1 MKIEIQNLCKTIKKV
16 PILQD
21 ITVTFESGKIYGLKG
36 KNGSGKTMLMRAISG
51 LIIPN
56 SGTINIDGE
65 ILGKDISFP
74 RSIGILIENPSFLG
88 NYTGYKNL
96 EMLASI
102 QNRIGEDEI
111 RETLAEVGLDPDDKR
126 TYRKY
131 SLGMKQR
138 LAIALAVMH
147 NPELLIL
154 DEPINGLDP
163 IGIAEVR
170 DFIREL
176 CDATGKTI
184 LISSHIL
191 SEISLLADDVGII
204 DHGNLLEEK
213 SLKALEGKNAK
224 YIHFCVSDA
233 QKAAQ
238 IIAATFQ
245 SKNIQLMDDNN
256 WYLYDTAL
264 PVARINRTFIEAG
277 IDVWEAHLCE
287 DTLEDYFKRITGG
300 EGIA

>member
-102 QNRIGEDEI
+102 QKRIGEDEI

-138 LAIALAVMH
+138 LGIAAAIMEK
-147 NPELLIL
+147 PKLLVL
-154 DEPINGLDP
+154 DEPTNALDEA
-163 IGIAEVR
+163 GVEMLKRVVAMAASTGREV
-170 DFIREL
+170 
-176 CDATGKTI
+176 I
-184 LISSHIL
+184 LSSHDGEVL
-191 SEISLLADDVGII
+191 EELADRVYCMRDGAVVKVRERSG
-204 DHGNLLEEK
+204 
-213 SLKALEGKNAK
+213 
-224 YIHFCVSDA
+224 
-233 QKAAQ
+233 
-238 IIAATFQ
+238 
-245 SKNIQLMDDNN
+245 
-256 WYLYDTAL
+256 
-264 PVARINRTFIEAG
+264 AR
-277 IDVWEAHLCE
+277 
-287 DTLEDYFKRITGG
+287 
-300 EGIA
+300 